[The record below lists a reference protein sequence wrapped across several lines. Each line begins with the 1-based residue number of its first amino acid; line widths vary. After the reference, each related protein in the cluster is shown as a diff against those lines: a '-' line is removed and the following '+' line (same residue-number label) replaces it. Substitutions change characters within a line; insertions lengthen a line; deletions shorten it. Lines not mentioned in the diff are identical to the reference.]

1 MVSSLKICRASS
13 TPIVFQRNQC
23 GACFFKY
30 SRDIGCAFFFFF
42 NPSEYVWEINSR
54 LSFDIYLSWD
64 FKTTTTKGLFFYYY
78 FKHGCHEYKLDIIN
92 V

>member
-1 MVSSLKICRASS
+1 MGLVFLS
-13 TPIVFQRNQC
+13 TVEILGVH
-23 GACFFKY
+23 
-30 SRDIGCAFFFFF
+30 FFFF